1 MNTHQAT
8 SRLSVDAL
16 FASACLAGAAL
27 GLVLA
32 AALVAELGAA
42 SADIWRA
49 EGLRFLFSSNWD
61 PASGAYGAAGAL
73 VGTLATTA
81 LALLLAVPLA
91 FAAALFVNAA
101 PPWAARPLAHALD
114 LLAAIPSVIYG
125 MWGLFVLCPLLQD
138 GLGRL
143 GVETTGFGL
152 LPAALV
158 LALMVLPYVS
168 AVMRNVLAQ
177 TPAALV
183 EAAMGVGCTRWEA
196 VWDVVVR
203 ARRRGLVGGILI
215 GLGRA
220 LGETMAVLFVCG
232 GVTAIP
238 TGLLDGCTTIAA
250 TLANDFAEADGLH
263 KSALFG
269 LGAIL
274 LVLEFAIQIVMKAAC
289 PRKEFTA

>member
-1 MNTHQAT
+1 M
-8 SRLSVDAL
+8 RRSVDTA
-16 FASACLAGAAL
+16 FRGVCFAGAAL

-32 AALVAELGAA
+32 VALVLELCLASSAIWRTQGLKFLFTSEWDPGSGSFGALGALA
-42 SADIWRA
+42 
-49 EGLRFLFSSNWD
+49 
-61 PASGAYGAAGAL
+61 
-73 VGTLATTA
+73 GTLATTA
-81 LALLLAVPLA
+81 LALLVAVPLA
-91 FAAALFVNAA
+91 FAAALFVNDA
-101 PPWAARPLAHALD
+101 PPWASKPLAHALD

-138 GLGRL
+138 GLARL

-168 AVMRNVLAQ
+168 AVMRDALAQ
-177 TPAALV
+177 APAALV

-196 VWDVVVR
+196 AWDVVVKSQ
-203 ARRRGLVGGILI
+203 RRGLVGAVLI

-232 GVTAIP
+232 GVNAIP
-238 TGLLDGCTTIAA
+238 ASLFDGCTTIAA

-274 LVLEFAIQIVMKAAC
+274 LALEFVLQAVTQRIVREK
-289 PRKEFTA
+289 K

>member
-1 MNTHQAT
+1 MKHAT
-8 SRLSVDAL
+8 DTIFKGV
-16 FASACLAGAAL
+16 CWAGVSL

-32 AALVAELGAA
+32 AALVLELGVA
-42 SADIWRA
+42 SSDVWRTQ
-49 EGLRFLFSSNWD
+49 GLKFLFSSEWD
-61 PASGAYGAAGAL
+61 PGAGVFGAGGAI

-81 LALLLAVPLA
+81 LALAISVPLA

-101 PPWAARPLAHALD
+101 PPWAGKPLAHALD

-125 MWGLFVLCPLLQD
+125 MWGLFVMCPLLQNLFAMC
-138 GLGRL
+138 GI
-143 GVETTGFGL
+143 ETTGFGL
-152 LPAALV
+152 LPSALV
-158 LALMVLPYVS
+158 LSLMVLPYVS
-168 AVMRNVLAQ
+168 AVMRDVLAQ
-177 TPAALV
+177 APVSLT

-196 VWDVVVR
+196 VWNILVK
-203 ARRRGLVGGILI
+203 AQRRGLVGGILI

-232 GVTAIP
+232 GVNAIP

-269 LGAIL
+269 LGAVL
-274 LVLEFAIQIVMKAAC
+274 LALEFVIQIVTQRLIKSKA
-289 PRKEFTA
+289 

>member
-1 MNTHQAT
+1 MKHAT
-8 SRLSVDAL
+8 DTIFKVI
-16 FASACLAGAAL
+16 CWAGVSL

-32 AALVAELGAA
+32 AALILELGIA
-42 SADIWRA
+42 SSDVWKSQ
-49 EGLRFLFSSNWD
+49 GLKFLFSSEWD
-61 PASGAYGAAGAL
+61 PGAGVFGAGGAI
-73 VGTLATTA
+73 VGTLATTV
-81 LALLLAVPLA
+81 LALIIAVPLA

-101 PPWAARPLAHALD
+101 PPWAGKPLAHALD

-125 MWGLFVLCPLLQD
+125 MWGLFVLCPLLQEVFEKF
-138 GLGRL
+138 GI
-143 GVETTGFGL
+143 ETTGFGL

-168 AVMRNVLAQ
+168 AVMRDVLAQ
-177 TPAALV
+177 APVSLT

-196 VWDVVVR
+196 VWNILVK
-203 ARRRGLVGGILI
+203 AQRRGLVGGILI

-232 GVTAIP
+232 GVNAIP

-269 LGAIL
+269 LGAVL
-274 LVLEFAIQIVMKAAC
+274 LALEFVIQIVTQRLLKTKA
-289 PRKEFTA
+289 

>member
-1 MNTHQAT
+1 MKTKVDT
-8 SRLSVDAL
+8 MFKSVC
-16 FASACLAGAAL
+16 FVGAAL

-32 AALVAELGAA
+32 IALVCELGFA
-42 SADIWRA
+42 SSGIWRA
-49 EGLRFLFSSNWD
+49 EGLKFLFSSNWD
-61 PASGAYGAAGAL
+61 PGSGAFGAAGAV

-91 FAAALFVNAA
+91 FAAALFVNDA
-101 PPWAARPLAHALD
+101 PPWAAKPLAHALD

-138 GLGRL
+138 ALARL

-158 LALMVLPYVS
+158 LTLMVLPYVS
-168 AVMRNVLAQ
+168 AVMRDVLAQ
-177 TPAALV
+177 APVALV
-183 EAAMGVGCTRWEA
+183 EAARGIGCTRWEA
-196 VWDVVVR
+196 IWHVVVR
-203 ARRRGLVGGILI
+203 AQRRGLVGGILI

-220 LGETMAVLFVCG
+220 LGETMAILFVCG
-232 GVTAIP
+232 GVTEIP
-238 TGLLDGCTTIAA
+238 TGLFEGCTTIAA

-274 LVLEFAIQIVMKAAC
+274 LVLEFGIQIITQSLVKNKA
-289 PRKEFTA
+289 

>member
-1 MNTHQAT
+1 MK
-8 SRLSVDAL
+8 RSVDTV
-16 FASACLAGAAL
+16 FKGICFAGAAL
-27 GLVLA
+27 GLFLA
-32 AALVAELGAA
+32 VALVFELGFA
-42 SADIWRA
+42 SSGIWRA
-49 EGLRFLFSSNWD
+49 EGLKFVFSSEWD
-61 PASGAYGAAGAL
+61 PGAGTFGAGGAL

-81 LALLLAVPLA
+81 LALLIAVPLA
-91 FAAALFVNAA
+91 FAAALFVNDA
-101 PPWAARPLAHALD
+101 PPWAAKPLAHALD

-138 GLGRL
+138 GLARL

-168 AVMRNVLAQ
+168 AVMRDVLAQ
-177 TPAALV
+177 APVSLV

-196 VWDVVVR
+196 AWDVIVKSQ
-203 ARRRGLVGGILI
+203 RRGLVGGILI

-232 GVTAIP
+232 GVNAIP
-238 TGLLDGCTTIAA
+238 TSLFDGCTTIAA

-274 LVLEFAIQIVMKAAC
+274 LALEFAIQVVTQ
-289 PRKEFTA
+289 RLFRDRT

>member
-1 MNTHQAT
+1 MKH
-8 SRLSVDAL
+8 SVDTI
-16 FASACLAGAAL
+16 FKVICWAGVSL

-32 AALVAELGAA
+32 AALILELGIA
-42 SADIWRA
+42 SSDVWKSQ
-49 EGLRFLFSSNWD
+49 GLKFLFSSEWD
-61 PASGAYGAAGAL
+61 PSAGVFGAGGAI
-73 VGTLATTA
+73 VGTLATTV
-81 LALLLAVPLA
+81 LALVIAVPLA

-101 PPWAARPLAHALD
+101 PPWAGKPLAHALD

-125 MWGLFVLCPLLQD
+125 MWGLFVLCPLLQEVFAKF
-138 GLGRL
+138 GI
-143 GVETTGFGL
+143 ETTGFGL

-168 AVMRNVLAQ
+168 AVMRDVLAQ
-177 TPAALV
+177 APVSLT

-196 VWDVVVR
+196 VWNILVK
-203 ARRRGLVGGILI
+203 AQRRGLIGGILI

-232 GVTAIP
+232 GVNAIP

-269 LGAIL
+269 LGAVL
-274 LVLEFAIQIVMKAAC
+274 LALEFVIQIVTQRLIKTKA
-289 PRKEFTA
+289 